1 MTFLRACLAA
11 VRLNLVGLRQR
22 IWPALVVV
30 VGVACVVA
38 TLLSMLSMTLG
49 LRHTW
54 QRAGSPERAIILS
67 ANAQQEGDGTTV
79 SRAEAQIIK
88 DAPGIARDAK
98 GRAIADP
105 EIINGLVVRRRDTGV
120 RGFIQLRSFGPEALA
135 LRPEFRIIAGRMYQ
149 SGKHEMVVGAEAPGQ
164 FLGVG
169 LGDKITMPD
178 GLWPVVGV
186 FKTNDDLV
194 QSQLVADSDTVM
206 PVLRQTAYTSVT
218 VRLVGANA
226 LAMLKRSITTNP
238 ALKVKVERQSDYF
251 NRSSAQFSDLND
263 ALVYGVGVLLG
274 LGALLAAVNI
284 LYSAVMA
291 RRCEIATMRALGF
304 GAVPV
309 ALAVAVESLLLS
321 LSGAVIGASVAYGL
335 FNGVQDVSQNVAFHL
350 TFSPAMIALGFG
362 WALSIG
368 LLGGVLPAI
377 HAARLPVADGLR
389 AS

>member
-1 MTFLRACLAA
+1 MIFLRACLAA
-11 VRLNLVGLRQR
+11 IRLNLVSLRQR

-38 TLLSMLSMTLG
+38 TLLSMLSMTIG

-54 QRAGSPERAIILS
+54 QRAGSPDRAIILP
-67 ANAQQEGDGTTV
+67 ANARQEGDGTI
-79 SRAEAQIIK
+79 SRAEAEIIK
-88 DAPGIARDAK
+88 DAPGIARDAR
-98 GRAIADP
+98 GRAVVDP
-105 EIINGLVVRRRDTGV
+105 EIITYLTVRRRDTGG
-120 RGFIQLRSFGPEALA
+120 RGYIGLRSFGPETHA
-135 LRPEFRIIAGRMYQ
+135 LRPEFHIIAGRMYRP
-149 SGKHEMVVGAEAPGQ
+149 GTHEMVVGAEAPGQ
-164 FLGVG
+164 FVGVG
-169 LGDKITMPD
+169 LGDKVTMPD

-194 QSQLVADSDTVM
+194 QSQLVADTDTVM

-218 VRLVGANA
+218 VRLGGANA
-226 LAMLKRSITTNP
+226 LEMLTRAMTTNP
-238 ALKVKVERQSDYF
+238 ALTVTAERQSDYF
-251 NRSSAQFSDLND
+251 NRRSAQFSDLND

-291 RRCEIATMRALGF
+291 RRREIATLRALGF

-309 ALAVAVESLLLS
+309 AMAVAVEGLLLA
-321 LSGAVIGASVAYGL
+321 LAGAGLGASVAYGL
-335 FNGVQDVSQNVAFHL
+335 FNGVQDVSGNVAFHL
-350 TFSPAMIALGFG
+350 IVSPEMIALGLA

-389 AS
+389 AV

>member
-11 VRLNLVGLRQR
+11 VWLNLVSLRQR

-30 VGVACVVA
+30 VGVACVVG
-38 TLLSMLSMTLG
+38 TLLSMLSMTVG

-54 QRAGSPERAIILS
+54 QRAGSPDLAIILH
-67 ANAQQEGDGTTV
+67 ATAQQEDDGTVV
-79 SRAEAQIIK
+79 SRAEAEIIK

-105 EIINGLVVRRRDTGV
+105 EIISGLVVRRRDTGG

-135 LRPEFRIIAGRMYQ
+135 LRPEFRIIAGRMFRP
-149 SGKHEMVVGAEAPGQ
+149 GKHEMVVGAEAPGQ

-169 LGDKITMPD
+169 LGDQISMPD

-218 VRLVGANA
+218 VRLAGANA
-226 LAMLKRSITTNP
+226 LAMLKRAMTTNP
-238 ALKVKVERQSDYF
+238 ALAVKVERQSDYF

-263 ALVYGVGVLLG
+263 ALVYGVSLLLG
-274 LGALLAAVNI
+274 FGALLAAVNI

-291 RRCEIATMRALGF
+291 RRCEIATLRALGF
-304 GAVPV
+304 GAAPV
-309 ALAVAVESLLLS
+309 ALAVAVEGLLLA
-321 LSGAVIGASVAYGL
+321 LAGAIIGASIAYGL
-335 FNGVQDVSQNVAFHL
+335 FNGVQGISGNVAFRL
-350 TFSPAMIALGFG
+350 TISPAMIALGLA
-362 WALSIG
+362 WALLIG
-368 LLGGVLPAI
+368 LLGGALPAI

>member
-11 VRLNLVGLRQR
+11 IRLNLVSLRQR

-38 TLLSMLSMTLG
+38 TLLSMLSMTVG

-54 QRAGSPERAIILS
+54 QRAGSPDRAIILP
-67 ANAQQEGDGTTV
+67 ANARQEGDGSI
-79 SRAEAQIIK
+79 SRAEIQIIK
-88 DAPGIARDAK
+88 DAPGIAHDIK
-98 GRAIADP
+98 GRAIVDP
-105 EIINGLVVRRRDTGV
+105 EIITYLVVRRRDTGG
-120 RGFIQLRSFGPEALA
+120 RGFIGLRSFGPQAPA
-135 LRPEFRIIAGRMYQ
+135 LRPEFHIIAGRMYQ
-149 SGKHEMVVGAEAPGQ
+149 PGKHEMVVGAEAPGQ

-194 QSQLVADSDTVM
+194 QSQLVADTDTVM
-206 PVLRQTAYTSVT
+206 PVLRKTAYTSVT
-218 VRLVGANA
+218 VRLGGANA
-226 LAMLKRSITTNP
+226 LADLTRAMTTNP
-238 ALKVKVERQSDYF
+238 ALTVTAERQSDYY
-251 NRSSAQFSDLND
+251 NRRSAQFSDLND
-263 ALVYGVGVLLG
+263 ALVYGVSVLLG

-291 RRCEIATMRALGF
+291 RRREVATMRALGF

-309 ALAVAVESLLLS
+309 ALAVAVEGLLLA
-321 LSGAVIGASVAYGL
+321 LAGAGLGASVAYGL
-335 FNGVQDVSQNVAFHL
+335 FNGVQGVSNSVAFH
-350 TFSPAMIALGFG
+350 FIISPAMIALGLA

-368 LLGGVLPAI
+368 LLGGVLPAV

>member
-1 MTFLRACLAA
+1 MIFLRSCLAA
-11 VRLNLVGLRQR
+11 IRLNLAGLRQR
-22 IWPALVVV
+22 LWPALVVV

-38 TLLSMLSMTLG
+38 TLLSMLSMTVG

-54 QRAGSPERAIILS
+54 ERAGSPNRAIILP
-67 ANAQQEGDGTTV
+67 ANAQREGDGTI
-79 SRAEAQIIK
+79 SRAAAQIIK

-98 GRAIADP
+98 GRTISDPAITT
-105 EIINGLVVRRRDTGV
+105 GLVVRRRDTGG
-120 RGFIQLRSFGPEALA
+120 RGFIQLRSFGPEGLA
-135 LRPEFRIIAGRMYQ
+135 LRSEFRIIAGRMYQ
-149 SGKHEMVVGAEAPGQ
+149 PGKHEIVVGAEAPGQ
-164 FLGVG
+164 FIGVG

-206 PVLRQTAYTSVT
+206 PVLRKTAYTSVT
-218 VRLVGANA
+218 VRLAGADA
-226 LAMLKRSITTNP
+226 LGVLTRAITTNP
-238 ALKVKVERQSDYF
+238 ALAVKVERQSDYY
-251 NRSSAQFSDLND
+251 NRRSAQFSDLND

-304 GAVPV
+304 GAAPV
-309 ALAVAVESLLLS
+309 ALAVAIEGLLLA
-321 LSGAVIGASVAYGL
+321 LVGAGFGASLAYGL
-335 FNGVQDVSQNVAFHL
+335 FNGVQDVSDSVAFHL
-350 TFSPAMIALGFG
+350 IVSPAMIALGLG
-362 WALSIG
+362 WALCIG

>member
-1 MTFLRACLAA
+1 MIFLRACLAA
-11 VRLNLVGLRQR
+11 VRLNLASLRQR

-38 TLLSMLSMTLG
+38 TLLSMLSMTVG

-54 QRAGSPERAIILS
+54 ERAGSPERALILP
-67 ANAQQEGDGTTV
+67 ATAQREGDGAV

-88 DAPGIARDAK
+88 DAPGIARDTK

-105 EIINGLVVRRRDTGV
+105 EITTGLVVRRQGGG
-120 RGFIQLRSFGPEALA
+120 RGNIQLRSFGPEALA
-135 LRPEFRIIAGRMYQ
+135 LRPEFHIIAGRMFQ
-149 SGKHEMVVGAEAPGQ
+149 PGKHEMVVGAEAPGQ
-164 FLGVG
+164 FRGVS

-186 FKTNDDLV
+186 FRTNDDLV

-206 PVLRQTAYTSVT
+206 PVLRKTAYTSVT
-218 VRLVGANA
+218 VRLGGANA
-226 LAMLKRSITTNP
+226 LAMLRRSITTNP
-238 ALKVKVERQSDYF
+238 ALAVKVERQSDYY
-251 NRSSAQFSDLND
+251 NRRSAEFSDLND

-291 RRCEIATMRALGF
+291 RSREIATMRALGF
-304 GAVPV
+304 GGAPV
-309 ALAVAVESLLLS
+309 ALAVAVEGLLLA
-321 LSGAVIGASVAYGL
+321 LAGAGIGASIAYSL
-335 FNGVQDVSQNVAFHL
+335 FNGVQDISGNVAFHL
-350 TFSPAMIALGFG
+350 IVSPAMIALGLA
-362 WALSIG
+362 WALFIG

>member
-1 MTFLRACLAA
+1 MIFLRACLAA
-11 VRLNLVGLRQR
+11 VRLNLASLRRR

-38 TLLSMLSMTLG
+38 TLLSMLSMTVG

-54 QRAGSPERAIILS
+54 QRAGSPDRAIILP
-67 ANAQQEGDGTTV
+67 ANARQEGDGTI
-79 SRAEAQIIK
+79 SRAEAEIIK

-105 EIINGLVVRRRDTGV
+105 EIIDRPGRAAAGHRRTRLHPASQFWAG
-120 RGFIQLRSFGPEALA
+120 GAWRSGRNSASSPGACISPA
-135 LRPEFRIIAGRMYQ
+135 SMKWSSARKRPA
-149 SGKHEMVVGAEAPGQ
+149 SSS
-164 FLGVG
+164 GVG

-218 VRLVGANA
+218 VRLGGANA
-226 LAMLKRSITTNP
+226 LAMLKRAMTTNP
-238 ALKVKVERQSDYF
+238 ALTVTAERQSDYY
-251 NRSSAQFSDLND
+251 NRRSAQFSDLND

-291 RRCEIATMRALGF
+291 RSREIATMRALGF
-304 GAVPV
+304 GAAPV
-309 ALAVAVESLLLS
+309 ALAVAVEGLLLA
-321 LSGAVIGASVAYGL
+321 LAGAVIGASIAYGL
-335 FNGVQDVSQNVAFHL
+335 FNGVQDVSGNVAFHL
-350 TFSPAMIALGFG
+350 IISPAMIALGLA
-362 WALSIG
+362 WALCIG
-368 LLGGVLPAI
+368 LLGGVLPAF

-389 AS
+389 AT

>member
-1 MTFLRACLAA
+1 MIFLRACLAA
-11 VRLNLVGLRQR
+11 VRLNLASLRQR

-38 TLLSMLSMTLG
+38 TLLSMLSMTVG

-54 QRAGSPERAIILS
+54 ERAGSPERALILP
-67 ANAQQEGDGTTV
+67 ATAQREGDGAV

-88 DAPGIARDAK
+88 DAPGIARDTK
-98 GRAIADP
+98 GRAVADP
-105 EIINGLVVRRRDTGV
+105 EITTGLVVRRQGGG
-120 RGFIQLRSFGPEALA
+120 RGNIQLRSFGPEALA
-135 LRPEFRIIAGRMYQ
+135 LRPEFHIIAGRMFQ
-149 SGKHEMVVGAEAPGQ
+149 PGKHEMVVGAEAPGQ
-164 FLGVG
+164 FRGVS

-186 FKTNDDLV
+186 FRTNDDLV

-206 PVLRQTAYTSVT
+206 PVLRKTAYTSVT
-218 VRLVGANA
+218 VRLDGANGLA
-226 LAMLKRSITTNP
+226 LLRRAVTTNP
-238 ALKVKVERQSDYF
+238 ALAVKVERQSDYY
-251 NRSSAQFSDLND
+251 NRRSSEFSDLND

-274 LGALLAAVNI
+274 LGALLATVNI

-291 RRCEIATMRALGF
+291 RSREIATMRALGF
-304 GAVPV
+304 GGAPV
-309 ALAVAVESLLLS
+309 ALAVAVEGLLLA
-321 LSGAVIGASVAYGL
+321 LAGAGIGASIAYSL
-335 FNGVQDVSQNVAFHL
+335 FNGVQDISGNVAFHL
-350 TFSPAMIALGFG
+350 IVSPAMIALGLA
-362 WALSIG
+362 WALFIG

>member
-1 MTFLRACLAA
+1 MTFLRASLAA
-11 VRLNLVGLRQR
+11 VWLNLASLRQR

-38 TLLSMLSMTLG
+38 TLLSMLSMTVG

-54 QRAGSPERAIILS
+54 QRAGSPDRAIILH
-67 ANAQQEGDGTTV
+67 ATAQNEGDGTVV
-79 SRAEAQIIK
+79 SRAEAEIIK

-105 EIINGLVVRRRDTGV
+105 EITTGLVVRRRDTGG
-120 RGFIQLRSFGPEALA
+120 RGFIRLRSFGPEGLA

-149 SGKHEMVVGAEAPGQ
+149 TGKHEMVVGAEAPGQ

-169 LGDKITMPD
+169 LGDKISMPD

-206 PVLRQTAYTSVT
+206 PVLRRTAYTSVT
-218 VRLVGANA
+218 VRLAGANA
-226 LAMLKRSITTNP
+226 LAILKQSITTNP

-291 RRCEIATMRALGF
+291 RSCEIATMRALGF
-304 GAVPV
+304 GAAPV
-309 ALAVAVESLLLS
+309 ALAVAAEGLLLS
-321 LSGAVIGASVAYGL
+321 LAGAVIGASTAYGL
-335 FNGVQDVSQNVAFHL
+335 FNGVQDISQNIAFHL
-350 TFSPAMIALGFG
+350 TFSPAMIALGFA
-362 WALSIG
+362 WALCIG
-368 LLGGVLPAI
+368 LLGGVLPAL
-377 HAARLPVADGLR
+377 HAARLPIADGLR

>member
-11 VRLNLVGLRQR
+11 VWLNLAGLRQR

-38 TLLSMLSMTLG
+38 TLLSMLSMTVG

-54 QRAGSPERAIILS
+54 QRAGSPNRAIILS

-105 EIINGLVVRRRDTGV
+105 EIINGLVVRRRDTGI
-120 RGFIQLRSFGPEALA
+120 RGFIQLRSFGPEGLA

-149 SGKHEMVVGAEAPGQ
+149 PGKHEMVVGAEAPGQ

-194 QSQLVADSDTVM
+194 QSQLVADTDTVM

-218 VRLVGANA
+218 VRLGAANA
-226 LAMLKRSITTNP
+226 LAILKRSIATNP

-263 ALVYGVGVLLG
+263 ALVYGVSVLLG

-284 LYSAVMA
+284 LYSAVLA

-304 GAVPV
+304 GAAPV
-309 ALAVAVESLLLS
+309 ALAVAVEGLLLA
-321 LSGAVIGASVAYGL
+321 LAGAVIGASVAYGL
-335 FNGVQDVSQNVAFHL
+335 FNGVQDVSQNIAFHL
-350 TFSPAMIALGFG
+350 TISPAMIALGLA

-377 HAARLPVADGLR
+377 HAARLGVADGLR
-389 AS
+389 AT

>member
-1 MTFLRACLAA
+1 MIFLRSCVAA
-11 VRLNLVGLRQR
+11 IRLNLASLGHR

-30 VGVACVVA
+30 VGIACVVA
-38 TLLSMLSMTLG
+38 TLLSMLSMTVG

-54 QRAGSPERAIILS
+54 QRAGSPVRAIILPT
-67 ANAQQEGDGTTV
+67 NARQEGDGTI
-79 SRAEAQIIK
+79 SRAEAEIIK

-105 EIINGLVVRRRDTGV
+105 EIMTGLVVRRRDTGG
-120 RGFIQLRSFGPEALA
+120 RGYILLRSFGPEALA
-135 LRPEFRIIAGRMYQ
+135 LRPEFHIIAGRMYQ
-149 SGKHEMVVGAEAPGQ
+149 PGTHEMIVGAEAPGQ
-164 FLGVG
+164 FIGVG

-194 QSQLVADSDTVM
+194 QSQLVADTNTVM

-218 VRLVGANA
+218 VRLGGANA
-226 LAMLKRSITTNP
+226 LAMLMRAITTNP
-238 ALKVKVERQSDYF
+238 ALAVTAERQSDYY
-251 NRSSAQFSDLND
+251 NRRSAQFSDLND
-263 ALVYGVGVLLG
+263 ALVYGVSMLLG

-304 GAVPV
+304 GAAPV
-309 ALAVAVESLLLS
+309 AFAVAVEGLLLA
-321 LSGAVIGASVAYGL
+321 LAGAAIGTGAAYGL
-335 FNGVQDVSQNVAFHL
+335 FNGVQDVSDNVAFHL
-350 TFSPAMIALGFG
+350 TVSPAMITLGLG
-362 WALSIG
+362 WALLIG
-368 LLGGVLPAI
+368 LLGSVLPAF
-377 HAARLPVADGLR
+377 HAARLPVAEGLR